1 MTEIAHAV
9 LSASGSTQWL
19 SCPGSRKAQE
29 GYEDKSSVF
38 AVEGSRAHEL
48 ADICLKDGGDAQ
60 GLLGEE
66 IMGEDI
72 PQEMCDYVQEYLD
85 YVRSFEGGNTKLFTE
100 QRVDF
105 SNVVEGGFGTL
116 DAAVLEYATGL
127 CHIFDLKYGKGVSVF
142 AFENTQAQLYALGLL
157 NDLGWMDAIK
167 SFRIHIV
174 QPRKD
179 STTTWDVTVKELELF
194 AAFATERSELA
205 MTDSA
210 PRVPGEKQ
218 CEWCKAKAD
227 CGVLAT
233 FVEETI
239 MAEFDDLNLDDPKKI
254 GNNRK
259 KTIIDNKK
267 LIEKFLDA
275 VEASIFEEI
284 NDGGTFPGYK
294 LVHGRSNRKW
304 SADAEEFLIEKLGDT
319 AYKRKLLTI
328 TDAEKLLGKGKLDE
342 FTVKPEGK
350 PTLALESDKRD
361 AINDDVTDEFG
372 IIPD

>member
-85 YVRSFEGGNTKLFTE
+85 YVRSFEGDNTKLFTE

-116 DAAVLEYATGL
+116 DAAVLEYDTGL

-142 AFENTQAQLYALGLL
+142 AFENTQA
-157 NDLGWMDAIK
+157 
-167 SFRIHIV
+167 
-174 QPRKD
+174 
-179 STTTWDVTVKELELF
+179 
-194 AAFATERSELA
+194 
-205 MTDSA
+205 
-210 PRVPGEKQ
+210 
-218 CEWCKAKAD
+218 
-227 CGVLAT
+227 
-233 FVEETI
+233 
-239 MAEFDDLNLDDPKKI
+239 
-254 GNNRK
+254 
-259 KTIIDNKK
+259 
-267 LIEKFLDA
+267 
-275 VEASIFEEI
+275 
-284 NDGGTFPGYK
+284 
-294 LVHGRSNRKW
+294 
-304 SADAEEFLIEKLGDT
+304 
-319 AYKRKLLTI
+319 
-328 TDAEKLLGKGKLDE
+328 
-342 FTVKPEGK
+342 
-350 PTLALESDKRD
+350 
-361 AINDDVTDEFG
+361 
-372 IIPD
+372 